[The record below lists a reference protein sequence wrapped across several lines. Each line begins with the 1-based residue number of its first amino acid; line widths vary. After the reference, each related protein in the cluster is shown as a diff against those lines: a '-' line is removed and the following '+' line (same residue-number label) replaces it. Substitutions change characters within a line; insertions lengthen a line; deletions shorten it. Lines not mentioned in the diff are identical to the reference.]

1 MLTISHLIV
10 KDILKDIS
18 LNFEPGKIHGLMGPN
33 GSGKST
39 LLRCLAGI
47 QKYDSG
53 SIRWKQTDLNELER
67 SSRAQIVAF
76 VPQTPAPLFDFTVEE
91 MVAMGRFAH
100 VTPRSQQ
107 APYVERALD
116 QVNALPF
123 LKRPLSTLSVGER
136 QRIYIARA
144 LATEAPVL
152 LLDEPTSSLDAQHE
166 NELASLLQSLASQ
179 GKLIIL
185 SLHNVHL
192 AERLL
197 DTTTLLDKGT
207 LRLCKENY

>member
-1 MLTISHLIV
+1 MLTIKNLFV
-10 KDILKDIS
+10 KNILKNIS
-18 LNFEPGKIHGLMGPN
+18 LTFGSGKIHGLMGPN

-47 QKYDSG
+47 QKVDGG
-53 SIRWKQTDLNELER
+53 SIYWQEHDLNALER
-67 SSRAQIVAF
+67 QARARLVAF

-100 VTPRSQQ
+100 ATPHKTQ
-107 APYVERALD
+107 APYVEHALA

-152 LLDEPTSSLDAQHE
+152 LLDEPTSSLDARHE
-166 NELASLLQSLASQ
+166 SELATLLQTLASQ
-179 GKLIIL
+179 GKLILL

-192 AERLL
+192 AARLL
-197 DTTTLLDKGT
+197 DTTTILEEGVVANQK
-207 LRLCKENY
+207 